1 MSQSDGQEPALQ
13 PAEPPS
19 GPYGEPRLPLVLT
32 LIVAAGI
39 PLLMPDPLLPGPR
52 WILTVLIIVLLAVML
67 IMDPGR
73 IDRRS
78 RELRWLQ
85 IGILILLAAG
95 TTFATVALA
104 DALVVGSAAI
114 TNSPTQL
121 MTAGALDWI
130 ALLITF
136 AFLYWELD
144 LGGPGER
151 AHSARC
157 YPDLAFPQDLNP
169 SVARPNWRPTF
180 VDYLYLGL
188 TNNLAFSPTDVMPLS
203 HWAKL
208 AMGLQSVASLLVIG
222 LVLARAVNIFA

>member
-1 MSQSDGQEPALQ
+1 MSQTEGAEPAT
-13 PAEPPS
+13 PPGDTKD
-19 GPYGEPRLPLVLT
+19 GPYGEPRLPLVIT
-32 LIVAAGI
+32 LIVAALI

-52 WILTVLIIVLLAVML
+52 WIFTALILVLLAVML
-67 IMDPGR
+67 GMDPGR

-78 RELRWLQ
+78 RELRGLQ
-85 IGILILLAAG
+85 IGILVILAAG
-95 TTFATVALA
+95 TTFATFALTEV
-104 DALVVGSAAI
+104 LVVGSAAI
-114 TNSPTQL
+114 TNSPTEL
-121 MTAGALDWI
+121 MKAGGLDWI

-157 YPDLAFPQDLNP
+157 FPDLAFPQDLNV
-169 SVARPNWRPTF
+169 SVARPGWRPTF
-180 VDYLYLGL
+180 LDYLYLGL

-203 HWAKL
+203 HWAKM